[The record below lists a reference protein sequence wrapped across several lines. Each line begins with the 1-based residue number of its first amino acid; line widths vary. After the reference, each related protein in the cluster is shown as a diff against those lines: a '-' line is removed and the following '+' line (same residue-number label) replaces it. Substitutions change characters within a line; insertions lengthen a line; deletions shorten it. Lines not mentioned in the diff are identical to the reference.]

1 MVESLQPSMERVYKW
16 LGGIGYIL
24 TLIPYVNFI
33 ALILI
38 AIAWIMMGRDTKQ
51 TLFTVTGILMIIT
64 FAMSIAA
71 IGAMFTAIPGF
82 IPGAAQPPT
91 GVPPTEFL
99 KNILAFTGILVA
111 IGLAMAVIGL
121 AGLIAEIASH
131 FRASKIF
138 QNTWFKVGG
147 WLKIASV
154 IMAVIAIPIIILT
167 TMSTPE
173 AFRGAL
179 PSMMAGNIFALLMR
193 MLWPLLIAI
202 ILGLLAA
209 IFSIVAFFTIPEET
223 AA

>member
-1 MVESLQPSMERVYKW
+1 MERAYKW
-16 LGGIGYIL
+16 LGGIGYIIM
-24 TLIPYVNFI
+24 LIPYVNFI
-33 ALILI
+33 ALILV
-38 AIAWIMMGRDTKQ
+38 AIAWIMMGRDLKQ

-64 FAMSIAA
+64 FVMSIVSAGV
-71 IGAMFTAIPGF
+71 IFMTIPGF
-82 IPGAAQPPT
+82 IPGTMQPSLKT
-91 GVPPTEFL
+91 PPTEFL
-99 KNILAFTGILVA
+99 KNIFAFTGILVA

-147 WLKIASV
+147 WLRIASV

-167 TMSTPE
+167 AMSTPE
-173 AFRGAL
+173 AFRGVL

-202 ILGLLAA
+202 ILGLLAT
-209 IFSIVAFFTIPEET
+209 IFSIIAFFTIPEET
-223 AA
+223 TA